1 MWMLMEG
8 VVLYVSLVKVFV
20 KHPKHYIIGFTV
32 LSYGVPALYMLF
44 IVPIGFLVNTSD
56 HSHYLYYDDN
66 GDLVAC
72 WLNYE
77 SGFIWSFIGPVIL
90 IILAN
95 VGFLVMAIVIMKRHQ
110 KKQIHKKQSF
120 QTKYWIKAFL
130 SLTIVM
136 GIGYIVNILFFTRQ
150 LIFIAY
156 ISTIFTA
163 GQGIIIFILYVP
175 LSSNVREAYVRW
187 WKKKQA
193 NSTILSRMRFHSS
206 SDTMNGI
213 KKKKSVVE
221 NIYGQYTLGTYGGED
236 LDVKIESKDSS
247 PSPSSTLSKV

>member
-1 MWMLMEG
+1 MEG

-32 LSYGVPALYMLF
+32 LSYGTAHM
-44 IVPIGFLVNTSD
+44 PIGFLVNTSD

-90 IILAN
+90 IIL
-95 VGFLVMAIVIMKRHQ
+95 
-110 KKQIHKKQSF
+110 
-120 QTKYWIKAFL
+120 
-130 SLTIVM
+130 
-136 GIGYIVNILFFTRQ
+136 
-150 LIFIAY
+150 
-156 ISTIFTA
+156 
-163 GQGIIIFILYVP
+163 
-175 LSSNVREAYVRW
+175 VREAYVRW